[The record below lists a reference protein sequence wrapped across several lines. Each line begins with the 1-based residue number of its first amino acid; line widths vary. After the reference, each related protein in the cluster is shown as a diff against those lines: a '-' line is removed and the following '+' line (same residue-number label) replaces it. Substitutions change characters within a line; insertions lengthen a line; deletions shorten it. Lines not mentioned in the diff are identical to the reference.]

1 MRYAH
6 AVLYQ
11 GAVDAAGG
19 RSFMVA
25 EADWDESAALVVVT
39 VTLCT
44 LATVEGAVY
53 RPPAAIVPVPAGLS
67 DQVQ

>member
-1 MRYAH
+1 
-6 AVLYQ
+6 
-11 GAVDAAGG
+11 
-19 RSFMVA
+19 MVA